1 MTVTCKTLEKPD
13 VGALSQVFNRLQA
26 AILARLTSRR
36 AASSVLW
43 IQLAPPHFNKED
55 SVVVT
60 QKPNPLSSIRVS
72 GPIPAHLARSVI
84 EETLRNAILDGRLP
98 CGTAMRQQELASLF
112 GVSRMPVRE
121 ALRQLEAQSLLHVV
135 THKGAVV
142 APLIEDNSAE
152 TYALRILLE
161 SEALRLSIPLLG
173 TSDIEQAGALIDTL
187 EHETD
192 YNEIGRLNRLFHMA
206 LYGKAPNQ
214 RLLSLV
220 EHGLNEE
227 ERFLR
232 FNLEAMGL
240 GETSQEDHRELLTL
254 VAQKKVEESVLT
266 LRNHLMRG
274 MEVITHYLN
283 GLEQENDKGAR

>member
-1 MTVTCKTLEKPD
+1 M
-13 VGALSQVFNRLQA
+13 
-26 AILARLTSRR
+26 
-36 AASSVLW
+36 
-43 IQLAPPHFNKED
+43 
-55 SVVVT
+55 
-60 QKPNPLSSIRVS
+60 
-72 GPIPAHLARSVI
+72 I

-142 APLIEDNSAE
+142 APVIEDNSAE
-152 TYALRILLE
+152 TYQLRMLLE
-161 SEALRLSIPLLG
+161 SEALRLSIPLL
-173 TSDIEQAGALIDTL
+173 TDADIAEADAFIRALEQEENYA
-187 EHETD
+187 EM
-192 YNEIGRLNRLFHMA
+192 GRLNRLFHMA

-214 RLLSLV
+214 RLLKLV

-232 FNLEAMGL
+232 FNLQAMGL
-240 GETSQEDHRELLTL
+240 GQITQDDHRELLNL

-274 MEVITHYLN
+274 MEVITTYLN
-283 GLEQENDKGAR
+283 GVDTTGKKTPVIGFSPALLYA

>member
-1 MTVTCKTLEKPD
+1 M
-13 VGALSQVFNRLQA
+13 
-26 AILARLTSRR
+26 
-36 AASSVLW
+36 
-43 IQLAPPHFNKED
+43 
-55 SVVVT
+55 T
-60 QKPNPLSSIRVS
+60 QKPTPLNSIKIS

-152 TYALRILLE
+152 TYGLRMLLE
-161 SEALRLSIPLLG
+161 SEALRLSMPLL
-173 TSDIEQAGALIDTL
+173 TETDITEAGALIDAL
-187 EHETD
+187 EQEKD
-192 YNEIGRLNRLFHMA
+192 YTEIGRLNRLFHMT
-206 LYGKAPNQ
+206 LYSKAPNQ
-214 RLLSLV
+214 RLLKLV

-240 GETSQEDHRELLTL
+240 GETSQEDHRELLNL
-254 VAQKKVEESVLT
+254 VAQKKTEQSILT

-274 MEVITHYLN
+274 MDVITTYLS
-283 GLEQENDKGAR
+283 GLEATGKKNV

>member
-1 MTVTCKTLEKPD
+1 M
-13 VGALSQVFNRLQA
+13 
-26 AILARLTSRR
+26 
-36 AASSVLW
+36 
-43 IQLAPPHFNKED
+43 
-55 SVVVT
+55 T
-60 QKPNPLSSIRVS
+60 QKPNPLSSIKISR
-72 GPIPAHLARSVI
+72 PIPAHLARAVI

-98 CGTAMRQQELASLF
+98 CGSAMRQQELASLF

-152 TYALRILLE
+152 TYALRMLLE
-161 SEALRLSIPLLG
+161 SEALRLSIPLL
-173 TSDIEQAGALIDTL
+173 TDADLAEAEACINAL
-187 EHETD
+187 ESERD
-192 YNEIGRLNRLFHMA
+192 YREIGRLNRLFHMV

-214 RLLSLV
+214 RLLNLV

-240 GETSQEDHRELLTL
+240 GETSQEDHRELLSL
-254 VAQKKVEESVLT
+254 VAQKRVEESTLT

-274 MEVITHYLN
+274 MEVIANYLR
-283 GLEQENDKGAR
+283 GLENADKKAAR

>member
-1 MTVTCKTLEKPD
+1 M
-13 VGALSQVFNRLQA
+13 
-26 AILARLTSRR
+26 
-36 AASSVLW
+36 
-43 IQLAPPHFNKED
+43 
-55 SVVVT
+55 T
-60 QKPNPLSSIRVS
+60 QKPNPLNSIKIT

-152 TYALRILLE
+152 TYELRMLLE
-161 SEALRLSIPLLG
+161 SEALRLSIPLL
-173 TSDIEQAGALIDTL
+173 TEADITEADTL
-187 EHETD
+187 ICALEQEKD
-192 YNEIGRLNRLFHMA
+192 YTEIGRLNRLFHMT

-214 RLLSLV
+214 RLLKLV

-240 GETSQEDHRELLTL
+240 GETSQEDHRELLNR
-254 VAQKKVEESVLT
+254 VAQKKVEESILT

-274 MEVITHYLN
+274 MDVITTYLDN
-283 GLEQENDKGAR
+283 LDAVAKKTF